1 MEGEIHEAHL
11 AKALYIITIS
21 DKRARG
27 THASIDDLENQK
39 RSHKKKLEQFLRRE
53 LLGGAERM
61 RRKFEKSERKI
72 NKKNIVA
79 MEEIHQKM
87 IISFITKITSSSS
100 DVARLFLEAHQWD
113 IDAAVSD
120 FNQVVA
126 VAAASARRNVPNSR
140 DSRTQSSNPLRVD
153 TCVSISPP
161 PIRLRSPRSP
171 SRARNP
177 FSREA
182 IQRAENFDEQENNL
196 LNAAKESDDVERAP
210 LPSSSRRL
218 NSRGVKE
225 ILSDTPQVVRNF
237 VTIWR
242 NGFTLDDHPLSTL
255 DDPDNA
261 IFLEVVESLESPRVL
276 DSPETKQRFLVTL
289 IRRQQEDFPQ
299 DSPKPFQGVG
309 RTLAEPPASSDSLTT
324 EPTPSTDPT
333 APTTSIKVILADGTP
348 IVSRFTTTHH
358 TIRDVRDFIDA
369 ATPDASRDY
378 QLLIMGTQLP
388 PKPLTDLDQTIE
400 QAGISNSVVTQKF

>member
-1 MEGEIHEAHL
+1 
-11 AKALYIITIS
+11 
-21 DKRARG
+21 
-27 THASIDDLENQK
+27 
-39 RSHKKKLEQFLRRE
+39 
-53 LLGGAERM
+53 
-61 RRKFEKSERKI
+61 
-72 NKKNIVA
+72 

-87 IISFITKITSSSS
+87 ISSFTTKITSSSR

-126 VAAASARRNVPNSR
+126 VAAARRNVPNPRDR
-140 DSRTQSSNPLRVD
+140 DSRALPSNLGVD
-153 TCVSISPP
+153 ISVSIRIYSIFM
-161 PIRLRSPRSP
+161 PIYCV
-171 SRARNP
+171 
-177 FSREA
+177 EA
-182 IQRAENFDEQENNL
+182 IQRADNDFHEQENDL

-218 NSRGVKE
+218 NSRSVSE
-225 ILSDTPQVVRNF
+225 ILSDTPQLVRSI

-261 IFLEVVESLESPRVL
+261 IFLE
-276 DSPETKQRFLVTL
+276 
-289 IRRQQEDFPQ
+289 Q

-309 RTLAEPPASSDSLTT
+309 RTLAEPPASSDSLAT
-324 EPTPSTDPT
+324 EPTPSMDPT

-378 QLLIMGTQLP
+378 QLLIMGSP
-388 PKPLTDLDQTIE
+388 PTPLTTDLGQTIE
-400 QAGISNSVVTQKF
+400 QAGISNSVLTQKF

>member
-1 MEGEIHEAHL
+1 M
-11 AKALYIITIS
+11 
-21 DKRARG
+21 
-27 THASIDDLENQK
+27 
-39 RSHKKKLEQFLRRE
+39 
-53 LLGGAERM
+53 
-61 RRKFEKSERKI
+61 
-72 NKKNIVA
+72 
-79 MEEIHQKM
+79 
-87 IISFITKITSSSS
+87 
-100 DVARLFLEAHQWD
+100 
-113 IDAAVSD
+113 
-120 FNQVVA
+120 
-126 VAAASARRNVPNSR
+126 
-140 DSRTQSSNPLRVD
+140 
-153 TCVSISPP
+153 

-171 SRARNP
+171 SHARNL

-182 IQRAENFDEQENNL
+182 IQRADNDFHEQENDL

-218 NSRGVKE
+218 NSRSVSK
-225 ILSDTPQVVRNF
+225 ILSDTPQLVRSI

-261 IFLEVVESLESPRVL
+261 IFLEKAWSHNVNSIR
-276 DSPETKQRFLVTL
+276 QR
-289 IRRQQEDFPQ
+289 PNSQ

-309 RTLAEPPASSDSLTT
+309 RTLAEPPASSDSLAT
-324 EPTPSTDPT
+324 EPTPSMDPT

-378 QLLIMGTQLP
+378 QLLIMGSP
-388 PKPLTDLDQTIE
+388 PTPLTTDLGQTIE
-400 QAGISNSVVTQKF
+400 QAGISNSENLE